1 MYTIAIHQISDPEKF
16 WAGAAE
22 MQLPDGLTLHTVA
35 PNQDGTRA
43 VCFWEAD
50 SIDSVRDFV
59 ESNVGDIS
67 TNEYFEVN
75 DQTAMGLPTNAAAAA
90 AR

>member
-1 MYTIAIHQISDPEKF
+1 MYSIAIHQISDPEKF

-22 MQLPDGLTLHTVA
+22 MQLPEGLTLHTVA

-59 ESNVGDIS
+59 ESTAGDIS

-75 DQTAMGLPTNAAAAA
+75 DQTAMGLPTTASVGAAG
-90 AR
+90 